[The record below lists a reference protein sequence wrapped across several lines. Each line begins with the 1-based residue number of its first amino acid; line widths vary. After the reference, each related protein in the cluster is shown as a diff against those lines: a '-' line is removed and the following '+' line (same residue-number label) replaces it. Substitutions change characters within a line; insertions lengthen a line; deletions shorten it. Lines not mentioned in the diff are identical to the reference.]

1 MEHLSGLEKKKHY
14 LKMSNEE
21 ANKITRESLQTA
33 MIELMRT
40 RDYRDISITELT
52 RYAGTSRTAFYRNY
66 NTKEDILIEI
76 CDEIRDSL
84 QESLEQIETY
94 EDPKQWFLEFYR
106 DSYDDRERMS
116 LLLKVDL
123 AGKTNYDKP
132 YWGHFYKNP
141 AIKYSYYRIALES
154 TFWEIFWKWVGDGFK
169 ESPEEMAEIC
179 VSLYRLFKNL

>member
-1 MEHLSGLEKKKHY
+1 MEHLSGLEKKKLY

-33 MIELMRT
+33 LIDLMKT
-40 RDYRDISITELT
+40 RDYRTISITELT
-52 RYAGTSRTAFYRNY
+52 KYAGTSRTAFYRNY

-76 CDEIRDSL
+76 CDEIRDCL
-84 QESLEQIETY
+84 QESLEQIDTF

-106 DSYDDRERMS
+106 ASYDDRERMS

-123 AGKTNYDKP
+123 VGKTNYDKP
-132 YWGHFYKNP
+132 CWGHFYKDTDT
-141 AIKYSYYRIALES
+141 KYTYYRIALQS
-154 TFWEIFWKWVGDGFK
+154 TYWDIFWKWVENDFQ

-179 VSLYRLFKNL
+179 VTLYHLFKSL